1 VNEIHSLDQL
11 KGWSEE
17 LVVVGR
23 GPRVQLLRI
32 SPIMAAH
39 VTVGSYGHVLYGY
52 DIDLA
57 AARKGAKVRQWS

>member
-1 VNEIHSLDQL
+1 
-11 KGWSEE
+11 
-17 LVVVGR
+17 VVGR
-23 GPRVQLLRI
+23 GPGVQLLRI

-52 DIDLA
+52 DVDLA

>member
-1 VNEIHSLDQL
+1 M
-11 KGWSEE
+11 
-17 LVVVGR
+17 VGR
-23 GPRVQLLRI
+23 RPGVQLLRI
-32 SPIMAAH
+32 SAIMAAH